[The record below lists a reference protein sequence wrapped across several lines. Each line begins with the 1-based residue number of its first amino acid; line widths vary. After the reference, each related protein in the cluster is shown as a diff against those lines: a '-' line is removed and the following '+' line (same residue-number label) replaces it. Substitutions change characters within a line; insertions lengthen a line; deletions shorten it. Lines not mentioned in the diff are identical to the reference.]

1 MAKAK
6 KGIVKI
12 VPDETIIR
20 KIYVLRGQKVM
31 LDYDIAALY
40 EVETK
45 RLNEQVKRNTER
57 FPDDFMFR
65 LTAKEWQNMRSQI
78 ATASPE
84 VIDSQNI
91 KNMRSQFATASRNK
105 RNAGI
110 TPFAFT
116 EHGITMLATVLKSER
131 AVKMSIAVVRAFIEL
146 KKIAVNYSEIARLL
160 KGLKDRLGEHD
171 VQLGAIYD
179 ALENLMEEKTE
190 EKVKKTGWEERE
202 RIGFKK

>member
-6 KGIVKI
+6 KAIIKI
-12 VPDETIIR
+12 IPDETIIR
-20 KIYVLRGQKVM
+20 KIFLLRGQKVM

-45 RLNEQVKRNTER
+45 RLNEQVKRNAER

-65 LTAKEWQNMRSQI
+65 LTAKEWQNMRSQY

-84 VIDSQNI
+84 IIDLH
-91 KNMRSQFATASRNK
+91 KTKTMRSQIATASQNK
-105 RNAGI
+105 RNAGV
-110 TPFAFT
+110 TPYAFT
-116 EHGITMLATVLKSER
+116 EHGITMLATVLRSER

-146 KKIAVNYSEIARLL
+146 KRLASNYSEIAKQLNQ
-160 KGLKDRLGEHD
+160 LKDKIGEHD
-171 VQLGAIYD
+171 IQLSGIYD
-179 ALENLMEEKTE
+179 AIENLLDEKNE
-190 EKVKKTGWEERE
+190 KKTWEERE